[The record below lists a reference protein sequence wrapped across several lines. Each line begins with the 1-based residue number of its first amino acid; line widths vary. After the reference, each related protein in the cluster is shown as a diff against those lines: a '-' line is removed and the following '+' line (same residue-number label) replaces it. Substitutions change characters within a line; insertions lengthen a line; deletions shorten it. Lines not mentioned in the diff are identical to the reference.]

1 MSVPSP
7 AIQVPPSIAHAL
19 SHLSYLSYL
28 RHGDKHHLSCS
39 ANVPQM
45 SRMSWRCVLKR
56 HQELLFMGP
65 GCHAGDS
72 EVVPAIAHVTD
83 AQSRVGLLDCAP
95 MALSCNG
102 DLSTLSSVLSVYV
115 MY

>member
-1 MSVPSP
+1 
-7 AIQVPPSIAHAL
+7 
-19 SHLSYLSYL
+19 
-28 RHGDKHHLSCS
+28 
-39 ANVPQM
+39 
-45 SRMSWRCVLKR
+45 
-56 HQELLFMGP
+56 MGP